1 MLTSTHIKKPPER
14 RFGGQRPLKPEGDIQ
29 TEDPPC
35 GLSRSSIHFAQRGS
49 TPRFTGN
56 PALLDH
62 LQTIEFEPEVLD
74 APDDGFVSLKKT
86 TAHTLLDA
94 QINTADWLKE
104 LGAEDDESIEQ
115 TAQASAAREAFT
127 ALTTGAPD
135 PKTAVAKINTPPAVR
150 KLVTMLSAYD
160 WQFVE
165 EAGKIRGKAVAQLVE
180 EMEHPDARI
189 RLKAIEL
196 LGKVTEI
203 GLFTERVSIKK
214 EELAD
219 HELDERI
226 REKLAQLQKTIEV
239 EAEEKEERNADAEDV
254 VVKEEDDSEPA

>member
-1 MLTSTHIKKPPER
+1 M
-14 RFGGQRPLKPEGDIQ
+14 
-29 TEDPPC
+29 
-35 GLSRSSIHFAQRGS
+35 
-49 TPRFTGN
+49 
-56 PALLDH
+56 LDH
-62 LQTIEFEPEVLD
+62 LATVDYEPEVLD
-74 APDDGFVSLKKT
+74 APEEGFVPFKKVQ
-86 TAHTLLDA
+86 AAELLQA
-94 QINTADWLKE
+94 QVNTADWLKE
-104 LGAEDDESIEQ
+104 LGAEDDEEVEQ
-115 TAQASAAREAFT
+115 TAQAAAAREAFT

-135 PKTAVAKINTPPAVR
+135 PKTAVANITTPPAVR

-203 GLFTERVSIKK
+203 GLFTERVTVKK
-214 EELAD
+214 EELND
-219 HELDERI
+219 SELDEKI

-239 EAEEKEERNADAEDV
+239 EAEEREERNSDAEDV
-254 VVKEEDDSEPA
+254 EVKEENNGPE

>member
-1 MLTSTHIKKPPER
+1 MPE
-14 RFGGQRPLKPEGDIQ
+14 P
-29 TEDPPC
+29 
-35 GLSRSSIHFAQRGS
+35 SIHSGQLGASPAFRG
-49 TPRFTGN
+49 T

-74 APDDGFVSLKKT
+74 APDEGFTPFKKV
-86 TAHTLLDA
+86 TAPDLVQA
-94 QINTADWLKE
+94 QVNAADWLKE
-104 LGAEDDESIEQ
+104 LGAEDDAAIEQ

-135 PKTAVAKINTPPAVR
+135 PKTAVANITTPPAVR
-150 KLVTMLSAYD
+150 QLVTMLSAYE

-165 EAGKIRGKAVAQLVE
+165 EANKIRGKAVAQLLE

-203 GLFTERVSIKK
+203 GLFTERVSVKK

-226 REKLAQLQKTIEV
+226 RAKLAQLQKTVEV
-239 EAEEKEERNADAEDV
+239 EAEEREERNAEAEDV
-254 VVKEEDDSEPA
+254 QVKEEDGSEPV

>member
-1 MLTSTHIKKPPER
+1 M
-14 RFGGQRPLKPEGDIQ
+14 
-29 TEDPPC
+29 
-35 GLSRSSIHFAQRGS
+35 
-49 TPRFTGN
+49 
-56 PALLDH
+56 LDH
-62 LQTIEFEPEVLD
+62 LQTIEFEPEILD

-86 TAHTLLDA
+86 SASSLLDA

-115 TAQASAAREAFT
+115 TAQANAAREAFT
-127 ALTTGAPD
+127 AMTTGAPD
-135 PKTAVAKINTPPAVR
+135 PKTAITKITTPPAVR
-150 KLVTMLSAYD
+150 RLVTMLSAYD

-203 GLFTERVSIKK
+203 GLFTERVTVKK

-226 REKLAQLQKTIEV
+226 REKLKQLQKTIEV
-239 EAEEKEERNADAEDV
+239 EAEEKEERNSEAEDV
-254 VVKEEDDSEPA
+254 EVKDSDESEPT

>member
-1 MLTSTHIKKPPER
+1 M
-14 RFGGQRPLKPEGDIQ
+14 GQP
-29 TEDPPC
+29 
-35 GLSRSSIHFAQRGS
+35 HA
-49 TPRFTGN
+49 FTGN

-62 LQTIEFEPEVLD
+62 LQTIQFEPEVLD
-74 APDDGFVSLKKT
+74 APDEGFTSIKKT
-86 TAHTLLDA
+86 TASSLLEA
-94 QINTADWLKE
+94 QVHTADWLKE

-115 TAQASAAREAFT
+115 TAQVNAAREAFT
-127 ALTTGAPD
+127 ALTTGAHD
-135 PKTAVAKINTPPAVR
+135 PKVAIAKLNTPPAVR

-203 GLFTERVSIKK
+203 GLFTERVTVKK

-226 REKLAQLQKTIEV
+226 REKLKQLQKTIEV
-239 EAEEKEERNADAEDV
+239 EAEEKEERNSDAEDV
-254 VVKEEDDSEPA
+254 DVKDDDGSEPA